1 LVLVLTKGRTIWF
14 SICYAVFGTCL
25 HVTGNHI
32 LVKHFY
38 VDTRKVDVS
47 DLLFT
52 ILCLSGDEFVN
63 KKGE

>member
-1 LVLVLTKGRTIWF
+1 
-14 SICYAVFGTCL
+14 
-25 HVTGNHI
+25 
-32 LVKHFY
+32 